1 MASLNFPDPSQSPYT
16 TDDGIVY
23 VWDTNKWVCIG
34 DELSVGPPGPD
45 GPPGPAVTGPPGPPG
60 DSVTGPPGP
69 PGTDSTVEGPPGPP
83 GPSVTGP
90 PGPPG
95 ADSTV
100 EGPSGP
106 PGPPGPSVAGPPGPP
121 GPGGSGPPGPPG
133 PPGYGSPG
141 PPGSGSPGPPGPAGT
156 SPYNGNWHVK
166 GSISWDG
173 KCTGTGASTMA
184 GIRLTNFEGASN
196 STYAYINTNGSIV
209 RGANI
214 SSDARIKTEVEV
226 VPASAEDIGR
236 IALEEL
242 RTYEFLGEPDKKHIG
257 VIAQNLQAALE
268 RDGINP
274 DGLGLVRLVED
285 DDPDAENLYE
295 VLYPELALY
304 IIRHQQDQISDL
316 TNRIVELE
324 TIAQRL
330 RDVG

>member
-1 MASLNFPDPSQSPYT
+1 MAIDFP
-16 TDDGIVY
+16 
-23 VWDTNKWVCIG
+23 IG
-34 DELSVGPPGPD
+34 VPD
-45 GPPGPAVTGPPGPPG
+45 GYEYRYTDPAGTTTVYIWIDAQNAWYPQGSGVAGPPGPPG
-60 DSVTGPPGP
+60 DSIQGPPGPKGDDSTVQGPPGP
-69 PGTDSTVEGPPGPP
+69 PGQDSTTAGPPGPPGQDSTVEGPPGPP
-83 GPSVTGP
+83 GTSVEGP

-95 ADSTV
+95 QDST
-100 EGPSGP
+100 
-106 PGPPGPSVAGPPGPP
+106 VAGPPGPP
-121 GPGGSGPPGPPG
+121 SPGPPG

-156 SPYNGNWHVK
+156 SPYVGNWHVK

-242 RTYEFLGEPDKKHIG
+242 RTYEFIGEPDKKHIG

-268 RDGINP
+268 RDGIDP

-304 IIRHQQDQISDL
+304 IIQHQQDQISDL

-324 TIAQRL
+324 AIAQRL